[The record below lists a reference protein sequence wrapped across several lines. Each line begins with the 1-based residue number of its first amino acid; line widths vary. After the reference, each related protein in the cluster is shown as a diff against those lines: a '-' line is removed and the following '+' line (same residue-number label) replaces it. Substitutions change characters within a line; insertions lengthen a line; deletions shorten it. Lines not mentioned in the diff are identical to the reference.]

1 MFLIHPYMCKQ
12 DIKLY
17 KNLKSYLKTI
27 LKLNKSVHSQA
38 QVVVLELRSL
48 IHSQIF
54 ILYQS

>member
-1 MFLIHPYMCKQ
+1 MFLIHPYMCKK
-12 DIKLY
+12 DIKWY
-17 KNLKSYLKTI
+17 KNLKRYLKTI

>member
-12 DIKLY
+12 DIKWY

-38 QVVVLELRSL
+38 
-48 IHSQIF
+48 
-54 ILYQS
+54 